1 VRERAG
7 RRHGLGEAPV
17 AMVGAIG
24 ALVAIV
30 LEGDERA
37 GR

>member
-1 VRERAG
+1 VRERAR

-24 ALVAIV
+24 ARVPFV
-30 LEGDERA
+30 FESDERA